1 MVRHHTCSECKKHF
15 TCRDRSWDF
24 QGKCIAVYGCR
35 CPTCMM
41 ALRLRDMKVWGRK
54 WAKESDTH
62 IFIRC
67 WGITVKKVRELRD
80 ITKMVI

>member
-1 MVRHHTCSECKKHF
+1 
-15 TCRDRSWDF
+15 
-24 QGKCIAVYGCR
+24 
-35 CPTCMM
+35 MM